1 MSTYLVPD
9 RHWMEYWS
17 IESQYYAHLALNQW
31 TVMSWNATLIHY
43 PCSQCRVSL
52 SLAVSATREDI
63 ITRHSSLTRWQKVS
77 LSNLKPTQSVSS
89 QSAPS
94 QEDHLLN
101 YWLAA
106 LWMLLL
112 LLLWWSLA
120 KQLTRAAVNS
130 DCRIVNCSNRHS
142 AELLNKFLD
151 ADIALSGYPLP
162 YLQKSIY
169 L

>member
-1 MSTYLVPD
+1 MAKVGSYAQNQNCLYILHIIAIVSTYLVPD
-9 RHWMEYWS
+9 RHWMQYWS
-17 IESQYYAHLALNQW
+17 IESQYYAHLALNQY

-43 PCSQCRVSL
+43 PCLQCRVSL

-101 YWLAA
+101 YWL
-106 LWMLLL
+106 W
-112 LLLWWSLA
+112 
-120 KQLTRAAVNS
+120 
-130 DCRIVNCSNRHS
+130 
-142 AELLNKFLD
+142 
-151 ADIALSGYPLP
+151 LSGCCCCCCGDHW
-162 YLQKSIY
+162 QNN
-169 L
+169 